1 MSYHNG
7 SVWPHDNA
15 LLAAGLARYGDTR
28 AAATLF
34 SALFDASR
42 AMEDQRL
49 PELLCGFERQPGEA
63 PTRYP
68 VACSPQ
74 AWAAGAVCLLFQAV
88 LGLSVDAAARRI
100 RFARPVLPHGVD
112 QVTLYGVE
120 AEGAVVDLLLE
131 RSGDGLDLRVLR
143 RAGDLDVVLAG

>member
-28 AAATLF
+28 GAATLF
-34 SALFDASR
+34 SALFDACR
-42 AMEDQRL
+42 GMEDHRL
-49 PELLCGFERQPGEA
+49 PELLCGFERNPGET

-74 AWAAGAVCLLFQAV
+74 AWAAGAVSLLFQSA
-88 LGLSVDAAARRI
+88 LGLSVDAAERRI
-100 RFARPVLPHGVD
+100 RLAHPLLPPSVD
-112 QVTLYGVE
+112 QVTIYGLEV
-120 AEGAVVDLLLE
+120 EGAGVDLLLE
-131 RSGDGLDLRVLR
+131 RNGDGLDLRVLR
-143 RAGDLDVVLAG
+143 RAGQLDVVLAG